1 MSPDAGAFRG
11 PRIIYPFKPGGTTP
25 TCHELVKPYA
35 MLLAVLG
42 IATGGCAFH
51 AEGLVGPEGAVTVLN
66 TLDGERYRLALD
78 SEDTRPLAFL
88 QNHTTEIDGTR
99 VFRVVH
105 VTDWKVLE
113 GLHGMPTWVGV
124 LQDQGGRNLGITDR
138 NSDAF
143 YVLDEGATGLLRPE
157 LGKVVLVEGY
167 VEGPHQV
174 HVVYY
179 RVLAD

>member
-11 PRIIYPFKPGGTTP
+11 PRIIYPSKPGGTTP
-25 TCHELVKPYA
+25 TCHELVKPWWKS
-35 MLLAVLG
+35 LAVLG
-42 IATGGCAFH
+42 IAAGGCAFH
-51 AEGLVGPEGAVTVLN
+51 AEGLVGPEGDVTVLN
-66 TLDGERYRLALD
+66 TLDGERYRLALET
-78 SEDTRPLAFL
+78 EDARPLAHL
-88 QNHTTEIDGTR
+88 LNHTTAIDGTR

-113 GLHGMPTWVGV
+113 GLHGMPAWVGV
-124 LQDQGGRNLGITDR
+124 LQEQGGRRLGIADR
-138 NSDAF
+138 NSEAF
-143 YVLDEGATGLLRPE
+143 YVLDEGATDVLRPE